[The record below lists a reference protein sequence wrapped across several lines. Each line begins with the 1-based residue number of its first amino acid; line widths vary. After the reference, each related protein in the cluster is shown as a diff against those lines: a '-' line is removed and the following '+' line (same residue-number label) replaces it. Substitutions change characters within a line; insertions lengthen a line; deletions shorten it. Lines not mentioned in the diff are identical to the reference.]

1 MKRGGGI
8 RRLTGGIAAS
18 LHTRGLI
25 LWAAALATGIICI
38 WEHVHSTELA
48 SQIENLRNRRE
59 DLLAEIGFLKMECA
73 RLSSRERIEYEAV
86 QRLDMRYPKD
96 GEVVWLITGGARADA
111 WADDEY
117 VEEGGGRDRID
128 G

>member
-48 SQIENLRNRRE
+48 SQIEALRNQRE
-59 DLLAEIGFLKMECA
+59 DLLAEIGFLRMECA
-73 RLSSRERIEYEAV
+73 ELSSRERIEFEAEE
-86 QRLDMRYPKD
+86 RLDMRYPSD
-96 GEVVWLITGGARADA
+96 GEVVWIVPGGAHTRT
-111 WADDEY
+111 WAENEY
-117 VEEGGGRDRID
+117 VEGAGRDRSD